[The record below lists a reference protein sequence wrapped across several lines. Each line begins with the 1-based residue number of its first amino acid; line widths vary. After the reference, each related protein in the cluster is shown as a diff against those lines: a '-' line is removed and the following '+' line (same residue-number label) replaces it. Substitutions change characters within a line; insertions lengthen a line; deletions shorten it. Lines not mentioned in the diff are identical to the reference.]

1 MGSLADDSLSFLKG
15 GSLAEWLTGL
25 TGFTIKGGD
34 NGLSISRYRF
44 HCQHYQN
51 FSFSTCFP
59 SLVLNT
65 FFLKKKK
72 TNRAFLLP
80 SGYLLFHQGYIL
92 ITKHVWDSVNK
103 EGIEGRTQTVITK
116 RPVASVNSSSQVHQ
130 PRARVLRASAGPE
143 KVKAILHVSHSVK
156 HLCLGSTVIITK
168 TTAICFPEL
177 KELICL
183 DSYPPTSTVKS
194 EPAWLQHWL
203 WTTNHVA

>member
-1 MGSLADDSLSFLKG
+1 MGSLFDNSLSLLKG

-51 FSFSTCFP
+51 FSFSTCFLP
-59 SLVLNT
+59 LFSTL
-65 FFLKKKK
+65 FPEEEKI
-72 TNRAFLLP
+72 NRAFLSP
-80 SGYLLFHQGYIL
+80 SGCLLFHQGHIL
-92 ITKHVWDSVNK
+92 ITKRVWDSVRK

-116 RPVASVNSSSQVHQ
+116 RPVASMNSSSQVDQ

-143 KVKAILHVSHSVK
+143 RVKVILHASHSVK
-156 HLCLGSTVIITK
+156 HLCFGSTVIITK

-177 KELICL
+177 KWLVCL
-183 DSYPPTSTVKS
+183 DSCPPTATIKS
-194 EPAWLQHWL
+194 EPTWLQAL
-203 WTTNHVA
+203 TVDY